1 MSRQIKENK
10 MIFGKIMSVICFFM
24 SMKYCFLEAWTE
36 AGALACVGAVGFIV
50 ADLCL
55 QQDLI
60 NKVEDLSNKVG

>member
-1 MSRQIKENK
+1 

-60 NKVEDLSNKVG
+60 NKVKEIQKGKG